1 MFNEVAVLV
10 GKDGNTGSVY
20 DSGMIVIYEK
30 KEEGWRV
37 KSKTIFNLST
47 SNGMGAVRE
56 KMLMITEDL
65 GDCSIFLGKRVDG
78 IPYSV
83 LKKSGF
89 VIAEADGNPE
99 EFLDELMEMIIESKE
114 KEAKRRKAQ
123 DTVIEPIALEKQG
136 EYFIN
141 LERVQNNN
149 PGISSKKILQ
159 PFLKNKPF
167 RELKI
172 VCNHI
177 PKWIE
182 NELMTLGMKFEVKK
196 LTEGEF
202 EVKVYNQFND
212 EKTLV
217 NR

>member
-1 MFNEVAVLV
+1 MWEMVIVFNQVAVLV
-10 GKDGNTGSVY
+10 GKDGNTSSIY
-20 DSGMIVIYEK
+20 EPGMIVIYEK
-30 KEEGWRV
+30 EKESWKV
-37 KSKTIFNLST
+37 KSKVIFNLST

-56 KMLMITEDL
+56 RMLIITEEL
-65 GDCSIFLGKRVDG
+65 GNCNIFLGKRVDG

-89 VIAEADGNPE
+89 TIAEADGNPE
-99 EFLDELMEMIIESKE
+99 EFLDELVEMIVESKD

-136 EYFIN
+136 DYFIN
-141 LERVQNNN
+141 LERVQHSN

-172 VCNHI
+172 ICNHV
-177 PKWIE
+177 PQWIE
-182 NELMTLGMKFEVKK
+182 NELMTLNMKFEVKK
-196 LTEGEF
+196 TTKDEF
-202 EVKVYNQFND
+202 EVKVYNQS
-212 EKTLV
+212 
-217 NR
+217 

>member
-1 MFNEVAVLV
+1 MWEMVIVFNQVAVLV
-10 GKDGNTGSVY
+10 GKDGNTSSIY
-20 DSGMIVIYEK
+20 EPGMIVIYEK
-30 KEEGWRV
+30 EKESWKV
-37 KSKTIFNLST
+37 KSKVIFNLST

-56 KMLMITEDL
+56 RMLIITEEL
-65 GDCSIFLGKRVDG
+65 GNCNIFLGKRVDG

-89 VIAEADGNPE
+89 TIAEADGNPE
-99 EFLDELMEMIIESKE
+99 EFLDELVEMIVESKD

-136 EYFIN
+136 DYFIN
-141 LERVQNNN
+141 LERVQYSN

-172 VCNHI
+172 ICNHV
-177 PKWIE
+177 PQWIE
-182 NELMTLGMKFEVKK
+182 NELMTLNMKFEVKK
-196 LTEGEF
+196 TTKDEF
-202 EVKVYNQFND
+202 EVKVYNQS
-212 EKTLV
+212 
-217 NR
+217 